1 MGHGWQVLLNT
12 AYLDRPGNTEHWLI
26 HDTVGGGS
34 RACSRPLWVPMPPC
48 DVTPIPDKMLTA
60 EITKRARQAMEREF
74 FRLTSPTSIPAVWR
88 AR

>member
-1 MGHGWQVLLNT
+1 
-12 AYLDRPGNTEHWLI
+12 
-26 HDTVGGGS
+26 
-34 RACSRPLWVPMPPC
+34 MPPC